1 MIKMI
6 RKGKTIEFKKYTRKT
21 ILIIIY
27 ADFGNILA
35 PGKYGNRNQDDS
47 YTNKYQNHV
56 GYGVWLSISMC

>member
-1 MIKMI
+1 MKWS
-6 RKGKTIEFKKYTRKT
+6 GKAKLLNLKNIQEKQFSF
-21 ILIIIY
+21 IIY